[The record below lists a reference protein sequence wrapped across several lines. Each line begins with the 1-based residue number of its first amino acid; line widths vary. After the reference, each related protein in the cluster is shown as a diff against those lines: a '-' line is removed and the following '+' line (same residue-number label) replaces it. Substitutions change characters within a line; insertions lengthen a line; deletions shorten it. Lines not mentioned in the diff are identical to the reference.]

1 MVLTEYLLCSGF
13 YVWLFLYPQQIL
25 TGNVSDIISF
35 RRRNWELRVKKIVPS
50 HKILQPLF

>member
-1 MVLTEYLLCSGF
+1 MVFTEYLLCSGF
-13 YVWLFLYPQQIL
+13 FVWLFLYPEQIL

-50 HKILQPLF
+50 PKILKPIF